1 VCIVNPDGPHF
12 KISPD
17 EMGKTFGGI
26 SQGGP
31 RLGLEAGH
39 LVHALLGG
47 FGEVE
52 ALPKVVAVG
61 KLFD

>member
-12 KISPD
+12 KISAD
-17 EMGKTFGGI
+17 EMGKPFGRA

-31 RLGLEAGH
+31 SLGLEASH
-39 LVHALLGG
+39 FVHALLGR

-52 ALPKVVAVG
+52 ALPKAVAVG
-61 KLFD
+61 